1 VTNIS
6 EPPDVVISRR
16 TVVGTCAFGLLAIHR
31 SINAQTT
38 AKSPTVGWLSGPAQA
53 GLTTFKESLRELGY
67 VVARDVLLDILSP
80 QRNESE
86 EYARLAATLVAHR
99 VDVILA
105 ANPLSLGAVTKA
117 TSSIPVVGVDL
128 ESDPVN
134 KGWAASLAH
143 PGRNVT
149 GFFLDIPEMS
159 GKQLQFLKEV
169 KPNLSQ
175 VAILGDSQVNQ
186 LQFEATEITARN
198 SGLTLHPLAVKS
210 QPEIASAIAGAAR
223 KGARAL
229 VALTSPLVNIG
240 LKRVAEAAVAHR
252 LPSICGFVP
261 IFAQAGGLLAYG
273 PDFPD
278 LFHRAA
284 GYVAMILKGSKPD
297 ELPIQRPTKFN
308 LVINLKTAKALGL
321 TIPQSLLLR
330 ADEVI
335 Q

>member
-1 VTNIS
+1 VTT
-6 EPPDVVISRR
+6 RR
-16 TVVGTCAFGLLAIHR
+16 AFLWGLTLGTLVAT
-31 SINAQTT
+31 AQAT
-38 AKSPTVGWLSGPAQA
+38 KIPRIGWLSGPARF
-53 GLTTFKESLRELGY
+53 GLSEFKQRLGELGY
-67 VVARDVLLDILSP
+67 IVGQSVLMDIRSP
-80 QRNESE
+80 KSDEFP
-86 EYARLAATLVAHR
+86 EYPDLAAQLIATG
-99 VDVILA
+99 VDVMLA
-105 ANPLSLGAVTKA
+105 ANPLSLAALSAATK
-117 TSSIPVVGVDL
+117 TIPIIGVDL
-128 ESDPVN
+128 ESDPVT

-143 PGRNVT
+143 PGRNIT

-186 LQFEATEITARN
+186 LQFEATEIAARN

-210 QPEIASAIAGAAR
+210 QADIASAIAGAAR

-284 GYVAMILKGSKPD
+284 GYVAMILKGSNPD
-297 ELPIQRPTKFN
+297 ELPIQRPTKFD

-321 TIPQSLLLR
+321 TIPQSVLVR